1 MPWVAAE
8 FSEAAKL
15 RIKEAASFEKKMR
28 LESFL
33 NLEVSIGMFKV
44 RQITLSDFIH
54 FEYTENAIFENP
66 EEAMLDDFILFLW
79 HLKTSDETR
88 NEKEFAKWA
97 VRNIDFDTESE
108 ILAFTASQINDMPY
122 GSSDSEAEIKKS
134 TVSDSSVA
142 VATLIDQVVA
152 EYGWAENVILSMPI
166 ARLLQYYQRILKR
179 RLGDKYSIT
188 NRITQQARANEL
200 KAI

>member
-1 MPWVAAE
+1 MAWVAAE

-15 RIKEAASFEKKMR
+15 RIKEAAKFEKRLR

-33 NLEVSIGMFKV
+33 NLDVSIGMFKV

-66 EEAMLDDFILFLW
+66 EEAMLDDFVLFLW
-79 HLKTSDETR
+79 HLRTSEETR
-88 NEKEFAKWA
+88 DEKEFAKWA
-97 VRNIDFDTESE
+97 VRNIDFEIESE

-122 GSSDSEAEIKKS
+122 GSSDSDAEIKQS

-142 VATLIDQVVA
+142 VATLIDQIVA
-152 EYGWAENVILSMPI
+152 EYGWDEHHIFTMPV

-179 RLGDKYSIT
+179 KFGDKYAIT